1 MNLTLVKPHRQDE
14 HTTTTTAATTT
25 KAKKIGLFPKNQRT
39 KISKMLGSI
48 RCEKPVAITTR
59 KLEQ

>member
-14 HTTTTTAATTT
+14 HTTTTTTAATT
-25 KAKKIGLFPKNQRT
+25 KAKK
-39 KISKMLGSI
+39 S
-48 RCEKPVAITTR
+48 EKPVAITTR